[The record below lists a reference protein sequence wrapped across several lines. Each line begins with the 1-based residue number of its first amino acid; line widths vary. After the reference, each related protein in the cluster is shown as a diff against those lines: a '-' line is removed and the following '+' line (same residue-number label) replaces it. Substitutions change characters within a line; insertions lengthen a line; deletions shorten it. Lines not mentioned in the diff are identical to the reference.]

1 LATRTFG
8 WPIYDCQFR
17 PAASVAPGVDPM
29 HDLPTI
35 RRMTVVPVAGRDS
48 MLLNLSGAHA
58 PLFTRNLVILEDNA
72 GHRGVGEVPGGEAV
86 RKTLEAS
93 TDLVVGRRVGAMNGS
108 LAAIQMR
115 FAALDSSGRGQQTFD
130 QRVTIHALTAVES
143 AFLDLMGQAL
153 GVPVAALLGD
163 GQRRDSVEALGYLF
177 FVGDVGRTTHEYLTP
192 GGSSDA
198 WDAVRCRKAL
208 DADSIV
214 AQARAAQERFGFT
227 TFKLKGGVLAGP
239 AECDCIA
246 ALAEALPGAGL
257 TIDPNGCWSLA
268 NAIEWLAPLHGALLY
283 AEDPCGAEFGL
294 SGCETLAEF
303 RAATGIRTATNMV
316 AVDFP
321 GLVEAINLRAVDV
334 PLADCHYWT
343 MRGAVAVSKLC
354 ELWGLT
360 WGSHSNNHFDVSL
373 AMMSHVAAAAAGEV
387 TPIDTHW
394 IWQAGQRLTRE
405 PLEIHGGRIA
415 VPETPGLGIEL
426 DMEQVAAAHKLFH
439 QAPSQRDDAI
449 AMRQLWRDWKF
460 DPKRPCLAPRATNL
474 SHIESS

>member
-1 LATRTFG
+1 
-8 WPIYDCQFR
+8 
-17 PAASVAPGVDPM
+17 M
-29 HDLPTI
+29 HDLPAI

-86 RKTLEAS
+86 RKTLEGS
-93 TDLVVGRRVGAMNGS
+93 TDLVVGRRVGAMNGA
-108 LAAIQMR
+108 LAAIEAR
-115 FAALDSSGRGQQTFD
+115 FAGLDAQGRGQQTFD

-153 GVPVAALLGD
+153 GVPVAMLLGD
-163 GQRRDSVEALGYLF
+163 GQLRDGVETLGYLF
-177 FVGDVGRTTHEYLTP
+177 FIGDAGRTTLDYPTP
-192 GGSSDA
+192 GGPHDA
-198 WDAVRCRKAL
+198 WDAVRCREAL
-208 DADSIV
+208 DPDAIV

-239 AECDCIA
+239 AECECIA

-257 TIDPNGCWSLA
+257 TIDPNGCWSIA
-268 NAIEWLAPLHGALLY
+268 NAIDWLAPLHGVLQY

-294 SGCETLAEF
+294 SGCEALAEF

-321 GLVEAINLRAVDV
+321 GLVEAISLRVVDV
-334 PLADCHYWT
+334 PLADCHFWT
-343 MRGAVAVSKLC
+343 MRGAVTVSKLC

-373 AMMSHVAAAAAGEV
+373 AMMTHVAAAAAGDV

-394 IWQAGQRLTRE
+394 IWQVGQRLTRK
-405 PLEIHGGRIA
+405 PLEIRGGCIA
-415 VPETPGLGIEL
+415 VPDAPGLGVEL
-426 DMEQVAAAHKLFH
+426 DMEQVAAANRLYR
-439 QAPSQRDDAI
+439 QAPPQRDDSAV
-449 AMRQLWRDWKF
+449 MQLLRPGWSF
-460 DPKRPCLAPRATNL
+460 NPKRPCLSPGAAKPLTVETT
-474 SHIESS
+474 HV